1 MLHLLKL
8 LAAVSGL
15 LLVITNQ
22 ARADPARLFNDAA
35 AFANQVNSN
44 VPIEQRLE
52 LYSRVFKNL
61 DAIVSEHPA
70 SPEALR
76 IITQQSTGN
85 FSPAKLRSDYI
96 GDLNR
101 YYNTVCEVNPS
112 YRCLGFVSLNIG
124 NNECQRAQN
133 FSELERA
140 HRHIQNAARI
150 FHSQREDKS
159 IISLAVG
166 AYNQCSAG
174 RPNLSQWHRD
184 YFQSKLIQILL
195 EVGDQATVRAMI
207 QRIETPFF
215 RFEGVLTLRIMSG
228 QAADEDYLQRLDRF
242 IDENLGPQDRQSSDA
257 FLATMK
263 LRMFAIRH
271 STRVMDYGY
280 TYDAIQKYRNY
291 GSTRSCDRQYVSF
304 LFNQM
309 LDYQVAVME
318 IPSQKRGAP
327 GDRISPTNQGQAAAL
342 VMMAAER
349 PQSVYA
355 PCGEGEYYDMA
366 LMARVHGALL
376 IQKGVEAANRF
387 RSQLERRSM
396 TREELVAYYL
406 EASELNPAEM
416 AKFYFADPN
425 DSRGANRGG
434 SAGIILGS
442 LQNPKP
448 HAIYPVFRR
457 LVDAGDV
464 CNSARILFRQ
474 IAKTNRYNEAIS
486 YMITS
491 PQIDGS
497 KSNKCGDA
505 ELELL
510 LKR

>member
-1 MLHLLKL
+1 MSRLLNAVMSSAL
-8 LAAVSGL
+8 CLVAAFSH
-15 LLVITNQ
+15 
-22 ARADPARLFNDAA
+22 AHADPARLFNDAA
-35 AFANQVNSN
+35 AAANQVNQN

-61 DAIVSEHPA
+61 DAIVAEFPA

-76 IITQQSTGN
+76 IITQQTAGN
-85 FSPAKLRSDYI
+85 FNPAKLRSDYI
-96 GDLNR
+96 SELSR
-101 YYNTVCEVNPS
+101 YYNTICEVNPS

-133 FSELERA
+133 FADLERA
-140 HRHIQNAARI
+140 HRHIQNATRI

-159 IISLAVG
+159 IVSLAVG

-174 RPNLSQWHRD
+174 RANLSQWHRD

-228 QAADEDYLQRLDRF
+228 QPADEDYLQRLDRF
-242 IDENLGPQDRQSSDA
+242 IEENLAPQDKQSSDA
-257 FLATMK
+257 FLATMQ

-291 GSTRSCDRQYVSF
+291 GPTRTCDRQYVSF

-309 LDYQVAVME
+309 LDYQIAVTE
-318 IPSQKRGAP
+318 IPSQKRGNP
-327 GDRISPTNQGQAAAL
+327 GDRVSPTNQAQVAAL

-349 PQSVYA
+349 PQGVYA
-355 PCGEGEYYDMA
+355 PCADGEYYDMV
-366 LMARVHGALL
+366 LMARIHGALL
-376 IQKGVEAANRF
+376 LEKGLETAARF
-387 RSQLERRSM
+387 RSELERRSM
-396 TREELVAYYL
+396 TREELVNYYL
-406 EASELNPAEM
+406 GASDLGPADL
-416 AKFYFADPN
+416 AKFYFAEGN
-425 DSRGANRGG
+425 DSRGTSRGG
-434 SAGIILGS
+434 SAGVILGN
-442 LQNPKP
+442 LKTPKA

-464 CNSARILFRQ
+464 CNSARLLFRQ
-474 IAKTNRYNEAIS
+474 ISKTDRYNEAIG
-486 YMITS
+486 YMINS